1 MKKTE
6 KKWTW
11 RRRKSLMILI
21 CVLACLAVVIAGY
34 SVWRFQTAESE
45 LSVFYDAYFSS
56 SRSIGG
62 LLS

>member
-1 MKKTE
+1 MMKTD

-11 RRRKSLMILI
+11 RRRKSLMILT
-21 CVLACLAVVIAGY
+21 CVLACLAIAIAGY

-45 LSVFYDAYFSS
+45 LSAFYDAFSS